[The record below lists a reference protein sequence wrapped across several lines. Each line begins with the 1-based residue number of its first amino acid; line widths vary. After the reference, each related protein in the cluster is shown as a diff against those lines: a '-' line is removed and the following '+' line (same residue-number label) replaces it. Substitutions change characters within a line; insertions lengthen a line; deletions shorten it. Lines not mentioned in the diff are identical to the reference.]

1 MLWGQWHQVS
11 GIGFCVLAV
20 PLSTFYVA
28 TLLLFQRQI
37 HFSLEVLQ
45 PGKRFQ
51 KTGHGFWVLPQFLR
65 APLDLQSD
73 GGSGGLYHRASLV
86 HVGATQ
92 TTVVSLLFA
101 VLHLPKAH
109 SPQQGLVVWPLGL
122 SDAGFNSSHKVF
134 SASGIGR
141 ASHLCLSG
149 ADVHFFSLGP
159 KDRLERQQW
168 VPLRSPLPRL

>member
-1 MLWGQWHQVS
+1 MLQPCCYSKGKSISHWR
-11 GIGFCVLAV
+11 CC
-20 PLSTFYVA
+20 
-28 TLLLFQRQI
+28 
-37 HFSLEVLQ
+37 SLER
-45 PGKRFQ
+45 GFKKIGR
-51 KTGHGFWVLPQFLR
+51 GFWVLPRFLR

-86 HVGATQ
+86 HVQATQ

-101 VLHLPKAH
+101 MLHLPKAH

-122 SDAGFNSSHKVF
+122 SDAGFNSSHPVF
-134 SASGIGR
+134 PASGIGR
-141 ASHLCLSG
+141 ASQLCLSG

-168 VPLRSPLPRL
+168 VPLRSPLPRLQ